1 MRGTGGGALSPPR
14 GADKSG
20 RRRAG
25 ESSRGRKSSR
35 ITSMVTASRI
45 ERSSKDDLYRIEILQ
60 KIRQDELDRKKVEER
75 RRLERGL
82 RDSVPRVKRE
92 EAAEQ
97 VMIVMV
103 IMMSEVML
111 SVFLKSEREKSR
123 TRVLFGSG
131 VSVARLHV
139 TDNTETDGR
148 SICI

>member
-1 MRGTGGGALSPPR
+1 
-14 GADKSG
+14 
-20 RRRAG
+20 
-25 ESSRGRKSSR
+25 
-35 ITSMVTASRI
+35 MVTTSRI

-103 IMMSEVML
+103 IMMSDVML

-131 VSVARLHV
+131 VSVARSHV
-139 TDNTETDGR
+139 TDNTDTDGR